1 MNTMK
6 LSAAVTAALLAGA
19 LATTAFAAETP
30 SLAVEDSKVTFTK
43 AISLRKADGAG
54 GIKGSIDF
62 VVSAPTTAEMPKE
75 LEDGARAGSI
85 EQLTGTTVTA
95 VFTPD
100 AQGKVSTESSVTVG
114 FNLAKFDAPGIYY
127 YKLTEQDAHITG
139 LKKAGDYLLKVR
151 VVNDNE
157 SNPDGKTF
165 KIDYAVLASGSTKTA
180 EVVNEY
186 TTHALTVTKELA
198 GDFASYSDVFDF
210 TLTFKDPDTEGHAV
224 SATMRSGKP
233 GGQMSEDELVQ
244 FKPDGTASITGH
256 IKGGEVIEVTG
267 LPEGTT
273 YTIVESGLASD
284 KYTTAWTTAAGQ
296 SVQGKRLENQRMGAA
311 DAAVTVTNSRDSVAP
326 TGLLLDAAP
335 YGAMLALAAGSGAV
349 FFRKRRKA

>member
-30 SLAVEDSKVTFTK
+30 HLAVGDGSVTFTK
-43 AISLRKADGAG
+43 AISLEKADGAG
-54 GIKGSIDF
+54 GIKGNIDF
-62 VVSAPTTAEMPKE
+62 AVSALTDAEMPTE
-75 LEDGARAGSI
+75 LEDGARAGSVD
-85 EQLTGTTVTA
+85 QLTSTTVTA

-114 FNLAKFDAPGIYY
+114 LDLSRFDAPGVYY
-127 YKLTEQDAHITG
+127 YKLTEQDAGITG

-186 TTHALTVTKELA
+186 TTHTLTVTKELA

-210 TLTFKDPDTEGHAV
+210 TLTFTDPDAAGHAV
-224 SATMRSGKP
+224 SATMRSGTP
-233 GGQMSEDELVQ
+233 GGQMSEELVQ
-244 FKPDGTASITGH
+244 FGSDGTASITGN
-256 IKGGEVIEVTG
+256 IKGGQVIEVAG

-273 YTIVESGLASD
+273 YTIVESGTAAD

-296 SVQGKRLENQRMGAA
+296 NVQGKTLENQRIGAA

-335 YGAMLALAAGSGAV
+335 YGAMLALAAGGGAV

>member
-30 SLAVEDSKVTFTK
+30 SLVVERGNVTFTK
-43 AISLRKADGAG
+43 TISLQKASGAG

-62 VVSAPTTAEMPKE
+62 AVSAPTEAEMPKE
-75 LEDGARAGSI
+75 LEDGARAGSVG
-85 EQLTGTTVTA
+85 QLTSPTVTA

-100 AQGKVSTESSVTVG
+100 AQGKVSTESSVTVS
-114 FNLAKFDAPGIYY
+114 FDLTKFDAPGIYY

-139 LKKAGDYLLKVR
+139 LKTAGDCLLKVR
-151 VVNDNE
+151 VVNANE
-157 SNPDGKTF
+157 SDPDGKAF
-165 KIDYAVLASGSTKTA
+165 KIDYAVLVSGSTKTA

-210 TLTFKDPDTEGHAV
+210 TLTFTDPDTTGHAV
-224 SATMRSGKP
+224 SATMRSGTP
-233 GGQMSEDELVQ
+233 GGQMSEELVQ
-244 FKPDGTASITGH
+244 FKDGKASVTGH
-256 IKGGEVIEVTG
+256 IKGGQVIEVSG

-273 YTIVESGLASD
+273 YTVVESGLASD

-296 SVQGKRLENQRMGAA
+296 SVQGKRLENQKMGTA
-311 DAAVTVTNSRDSVAP
+311 DAAVTVTNSRSTVAP
-326 TGLLLDAAP
+326 TGLLMDAAP
-335 YGAMLALAAGSGAV
+335 YGAMLALAAGSGAF